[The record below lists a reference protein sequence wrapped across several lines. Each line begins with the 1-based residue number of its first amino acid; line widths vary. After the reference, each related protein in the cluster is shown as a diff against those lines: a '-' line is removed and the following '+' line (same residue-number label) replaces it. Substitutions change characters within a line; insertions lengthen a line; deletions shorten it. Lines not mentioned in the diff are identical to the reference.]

1 MLDKELLAYIK
12 EKKGYLFATVI
23 INIFGLILNLG
34 ITSSLIYA
42 IYAFINSL
50 ATKGFIALGL
60 AVLLAISKAITIII
74 STKLTTKLA
83 DYVVLKLREDTY
95 TKFLA
100 LNTNIAFSVN
110 EMAQL
115 STEGIEQLRLYYSLY
130 LPSFFYAMI
139 APLLLFVLFSFIDVV
154 VALVYLVCI
163 PLIPLSIVLVSKW
176 AKRIFNK
183 YWDIYL
189 GLGDSFLD
197 NVKGMKELKIFQ
209 YDKKRVKEMQES
221 SEEFRKI
228 TMKVLVMQLY
238 SVSIMDLV
246 AYGGAGIGIVLALIS
261 LQNGLSWYL
270 ALFII
275 LVGAEFFLPLR
286 RLGSAFHIAMNGATA
301 GKKVMK
307 LLKAEEQIRPEEING
322 SLYSLSIKNL
332 NFNYPDKPLI
342 LENINMEFNKGLY
355 SIVGTSGSG
364 KSTLAKIMANIL
376 NDYQGN
382 VLFNAK
388 WEAKE
393 INLKGF
399 YQKVAYVAASSYMM
413 NKTIKE
419 QFRFYNPNMTEK
431 RMWELLELVKM
442 TETIKRNGGLDFLV
456 KEGATNIS
464 GGEKQRLLI
473 AYYLAKDYDFYIF
486 DEATSNIDS
495 ESESIILA
503 ILENL
508 SKNKIVIN
516 ITHRLKNVLTSNYI
530 YFLENSKI
538 KEEGKVEELLT
549 RPSTFRHI
557 YQYQTNLEVI
567 KWKEVFI
574 P

>member
-50 ATKGFIALGL
+50 ATKGFIVLGL

-221 SEEFRKI
+221 SEEFRNV

-246 AYGGAGIGIVLALIS
+246 AYGGAGIGIVLSLIS

-419 QFRFYNPNMTEK
+419 QFRFYNPNMTET

-567 KWKEVFI
+567 K
-574 P
+574 

>member
-189 GLGDSFLD
+189 SLGDSFLD

-307 LLKAEEQIRPEEING
+307 LLKTEEQIRPEEING

-393 INLKGF
+393 VSLKGF

-419 QFRFYNPNMTEK
+419 QFRFYNPNMTET

-538 KEEGKVEELLT
+538 KEEGKVEELLA

-567 KWKEVFI
+567 K
-574 P
+574 

>member
-110 EMAQL
+110 EVAQL

-154 VALVYLVCI
+154 VALIYLVCI

-393 INLKGF
+393 VSLKGF

-419 QFRFYNPNMTEK
+419 QFRFYNPNMTET

-538 KEEGKVEELLT
+538 KEEGKVEALLA
-549 RPSTFRHI
+549 RPSTFRQI

-567 KWKEVFI
+567 K
-574 P
+574 

>member
-50 ATKGFIALGL
+50 ATKGFFALGL

-393 INLKGF
+393 ISLKGF

-419 QFRFYNPNMTEK
+419 QFRFYNPNMTET

-464 GGEKQRLLI
+464 SGEKQRLLI

-538 KEEGKVEELLT
+538 KEEGKVEELLA
-549 RPSTFRHI
+549 RPSTFRQI

-567 KWKEVFI
+567 K
-574 P
+574 

>member
-115 STEGIEQLRLYYSLY
+115 STDGIEQLRLYYSLY

-261 LQNGLSWYL
+261 LQNGLSRYL

-393 INLKGF
+393 ISLKGF

-419 QFRFYNPNMTEK
+419 QFRFYNPNMTET

-508 SKNKIVIN
+508 SKGKIVIN

-538 KEEGKVEELLT
+538 KEEGKVEELLA
-549 RPSTFRHI
+549 RPSTFRQI

-567 KWKEVFI
+567 K
-574 P
+574 

>member
-50 ATKGFIALGL
+50 ATKGFFALGL

-393 INLKGF
+393 ISLKGF

-419 QFRFYNPNMTEK
+419 QFRFYNPNMTET

-538 KEEGKVEELLT
+538 KEEGKVEELLA

-567 KWKEVFI
+567 K
-574 P
+574 

>member
-419 QFRFYNPNMTEK
+419 QFRFYNPNMTET

-567 KWKEVFI
+567 K
-574 P
+574 

>member
-1 MLDKELLAYIK
+1 MLDKELFAYIK

-42 IYAFINSL
+42 IYVFINSL
-50 ATKGFIALGL
+50 ATKGFIVLGL

-393 INLKGF
+393 ISLKGF

-419 QFRFYNPNMTEK
+419 QFRFYNPNMTET

-538 KEEGKVEELLT
+538 KEEGKVEELLA

-567 KWKEVFI
+567 K
-574 P
+574 

>member
-154 VALVYLVCI
+154 VALIYLVCI

-393 INLKGF
+393 VSLKGF

-419 QFRFYNPNMTEK
+419 QFRFYNSNMTET

-538 KEEGKVEELLT
+538 KEEGKVEELLA
-549 RPSTFRHI
+549 RPSTFRQI

-567 KWKEVFI
+567 K
-574 P
+574 

>member
-115 STEGIEQLRLYYSLY
+115 STDGIEQLRLYYSLY

-393 INLKGF
+393 ISLKGF

-419 QFRFYNPNMTEK
+419 QFRFYNPNMTET

-508 SKNKIVIN
+508 SKGKIVIN

-538 KEEGKVEELLT
+538 KEEGKVEELLA
-549 RPSTFRHI
+549 RPSTFRQI

-567 KWKEVFI
+567 K
-574 P
+574 

>member
-154 VALVYLVCI
+154 VALIYLVCI

-261 LQNGLSWYL
+261 LQDGLSWYL

-393 INLKGF
+393 VNLKGF

-419 QFRFYNPNMTEK
+419 QFRFYNPNMTET

-538 KEEGKVEELLT
+538 KEEGKVEALLA
-549 RPSTFRHI
+549 RPSTFRQI

-567 KWKEVFI
+567 K
-574 P
+574 

>member
-50 ATKGFIALGL
+50 VTKGFIALGL
-60 AVLLAISKAITIII
+60 TVLLAISKAITIII

-139 APLLLFVLFSFIDVV
+139 APLLLFVLFSFIDVL

-419 QFRFYNPNMTEK
+419 QFRFYNPNMTET

-549 RPSTFRHI
+549 RPSTFRQI

-567 KWKEVFI
+567 K
-574 P
+574 

>member
-115 STEGIEQLRLYYSLY
+115 STDGIEQLRLYYSLY

-393 INLKGF
+393 ISLKGF

-419 QFRFYNPNMTEK
+419 QFRFYNPNMTET

-508 SKNKIVIN
+508 SKGKIVIN

-538 KEEGKVEELLT
+538 KEEGKVEELLA
-549 RPSTFRHI
+549 RPSTFRQI

-567 KWKEVFI
+567 KWKEVFT